1 MAKLII
7 TAAVTGAIHVP
18 SLSPYLPWT
27 PDQIVEDGVKSHAAG
42 AAVVHIHARDPKT
55 GKPSS
60 DFNLFREMASKI
72 QSRCNV
78 VICITTGGSLNMS
91 MEERVKPITVLKP
104 ELASLNSGSINFAIY
119 PLTAKIKE
127 PRFDWEIPYL
137 ESTEDLIFSN
147 TFRTLKYYAKSMY
160 AAGTTPELEVYDTGM
175 INNIKHCI
183 DLGVI
188 RTPIYMQFVLGILGG
203 IPATVENLVFLYQTA
218 CRTIGVENF
227 VWSVCAAGKAQL
239 PLMAVA
245 MAMGGNTRVGLE
257 DNLYTGPGRLA
268 QSSAEQVAIVANIAR
283 QLSVEVATPDEARAI
298 LRLKGVDKVGF
309 AAAAP

>member
-1 MAKLII
+1 
-7 TAAVTGAIHVP
+7 
-18 SLSPYLPWT
+18 
-27 PDQIVEDGVKSHAAG
+27 
-42 AAVVHIHARDPKT
+42 VHIHARDRNT

-60 DFNLFREMASKI
+60 DFNLFQEMATEI
-72 QSRCNV
+72 QRRCNV
-78 VICITTGGSLNMS
+78 VICITTGGSLGMS
-91 MEERVKPITVLKP
+91 MEERVRPISILKP

-119 PLTAKIKE
+119 PLADKIKK

-137 ESTEDLIFSN
+137 QATEDLIFSN

-160 AAGTTPELEVYDTGM
+160 AAGTMPELEVYDTGM

-183 DLGVI
+183 DLGAI
-188 RTPIYMQFVLGILGG
+188 RPPIYMQFVLGILGG
-203 IPATVENLVFLYQTA
+203 IPATVDNLVFLHQTA
-218 CRTIGVENF
+218 CRTIGAENF

-268 QSSAEQVAIVANIAR
+268 QGSTEQVTIVANIAR
-283 QLSVEVATPDEARAI
+283 QLSIEIATPNEARSI

-309 AAAAP
+309 ATAAQAGKTVSA